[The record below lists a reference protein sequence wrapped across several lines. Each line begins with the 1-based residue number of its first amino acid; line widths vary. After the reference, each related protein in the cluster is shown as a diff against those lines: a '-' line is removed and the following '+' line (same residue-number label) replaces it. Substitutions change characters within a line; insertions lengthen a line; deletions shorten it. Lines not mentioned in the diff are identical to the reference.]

1 MTPVAL
7 KSSRDTNPITSMRA
21 FVIVAESGNLSLQL
35 FFVQRSKIAASG
47 LSTNIFCSACS

>member
-35 FFVQRSKIAASG
+35 FVVHRSKIAASG